1 MECVDFSDVRNKYF
15 VVSSAKDLFEMSKHR
30 TSLILLE
37 NIVFYI
43 ISCILSYIVSYMIYD
58 ISY

>member
-15 VVSSAKDLFEMSKHR
+15 VVSTTKDLFDMSKHR